1 MSTAAPA
8 SPQQPVLTMRLA
20 VGLLGVLLA
29 AMVAGLS
36 GRVPALVLVD
46 LQGALGFAKDDASW
60 LTTAYSAGELAA
72 MPFAAWFAI
81 TFSMRRFHM
90 TMLAAALLLAA
101 ALPFVRD
108 LNVLIAL
115 RLLHGICAGSLVP
128 VLMMA
133 ALRFLPTSIRLHGLA
148 LAVVAQHGHA
158 RHELAS

>member
-60 LTTAYSAGELAA
+60 LTTAIRQAS
-72 MPFAAWFAI
+72 W
-81 TFSMRRFHM
+81 RRCR
-90 TMLAAALLLAA
+90 
-101 ALPFVRD
+101 LPR
-108 LNVLIAL
+108 
-115 RLLHGICAGSLVP
+115 GS
-128 VLMMA
+128 
-133 ALRFLPTSIRLHGLA
+133 RSRS
-148 LAVVAQHGHA
+148 
-158 RHELAS
+158 RCDAST